1 MTESKPLKD
10 SPLELLR
17 HRIQKIRLDAHP
29 QPAPDAVFDLT
40 ASINVARHAEKPR
53 QWKVTLD
60 VEFGPQDQARP
71 TLYSGAISFCGEFE
85 VSPAFPENGAQR
97 LVEVTGVSMLY
108 GACREAIANLTA
120 RAAHGMITLPSVS
133 FFQSND
139 TQKKADHENAP
150 PAVPAAKTQEAKA
163 P

>member
-1 MTESKPLKD
+1 MIESKPLRD

-17 HRIQKIRLDAHP
+17 HRIQRIRLDAHP
-29 QPAPDAVFDLT
+29 QPAPDAVFDLA

-60 VEFGPQDQARP
+60 VEFGPQNPGCP
-71 TLYSGAISFCGEFE
+71 TPYSGAISFVGEFD
-85 VSPAFPENGAQR
+85 VKPQYPEGDVRR

-150 PAVPAAKTQEAKA
+150 PAVPAATTEEAKA